1 MTLTALVNG
10 NEFTIEGD
18 WVQDMRDLH
27 AKMQVREH
35 ARTISPELL
44 RKYIQFRID
53 MLQEEV
59 TETNDALAAND
70 AQGVVD
76 GLIDLIVFAI
86 GTLDVLEIDSYEAW
100 ARVRDANMAK
110 EPGIKEGRPNPYG
123 FPDMIK
129 PAGWIEPRHDDN
141 IGRLKEI
148 V

>member
-1 MTLTALVNG
+1 MTLTAQIG
-10 NEFTIEGD
+10 DQEFTIEGD
-18 WVQDMRDLH
+18 WVQDLRDLH

-123 FPDMIK
+123 FPDFVK